1 MVVAVA
7 VDVSGGWGCGCAC
20 ACVWPHKKIFK
31 SHPKRFL
38 NQCLGLSEKRFEQ
51 QIFETNSKNL
61 QTVGGNIY
69 LEYLVGP
76 FFGPLRHLTKYFSR
90 FGILSV

>member
-1 MVVAVA
+1 MAVA
-7 VDVSGGWGCGCAC
+7 LAC
-20 ACVWPHKKIFK
+20 EGLWKIYEM
-31 SHPKRFL
+31 
-38 NQCLGLSEKRFEQ
+38 GDEKVQAVRGIDLEIKQ
-51 QIFETNSKNL
+51 GEMVAANL
-61 QTVGGNIY
+61 FTIY